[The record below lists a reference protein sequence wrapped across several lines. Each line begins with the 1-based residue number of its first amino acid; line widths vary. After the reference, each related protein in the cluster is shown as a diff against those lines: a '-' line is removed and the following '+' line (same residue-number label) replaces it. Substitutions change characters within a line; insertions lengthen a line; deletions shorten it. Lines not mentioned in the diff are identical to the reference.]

1 MKKLVFLTLLIT
13 ATLLLT
19 LAFSAAA
26 TGPRAPAAVVAVLS
40 SPAAAAT
47 TQEYRRPN
55 IHEAIEAMRNARE
68 HLQQAQGNFHGHRQK
83 AIDHLNSAIHEAEI
97 CEHE

>member
-19 LAFSAAA
+19 LAFPAAA
-26 TGPRAPAAVVAVLS
+26 TGPKAPTAPAAVLS

-47 TQEYRRPN
+47 TQEYRRPH
-55 IHEAIEAMRNARE
+55 IHEAIEAMRSARKRSSISTA
-68 HLQQAQGNFHGHRQK
+68 LSTKRRFASTNDSVWSQSRG
-83 AIDHLNSAIHEAEI
+83 SARVR
-97 CEHE
+97 